1 MIEEDNASRKAG
13 KPLHSNAD
21 WDRATGGV
29 WAGELP
35 VVFGRMLRLAAENYD
50 HFQPQSNKAYLVGH
64 QLAVE
69 KARDAANETDSE
81 TKKSKLMEAY
91 SMDAFAGHF
100 LTDSFSGGHI
110 RYVL

>member
-13 KPLHSNAD
+13 KPLHSHAD
-21 WDRATGGV
+21 WDKVTGGV

-35 VVFGRMLRLAAENYD
+35 VIFGRMLKLAAKNYD

-69 KARDAANETDSE
+69 KARDAANETDPE